1 MMKVYP
7 RFKKEWTTH
16 MPMLIKAV
24 QMSKGTIVELGS
36 GPFSTPLLHWLC
48 LGRRLFSYENQQ
60 GYFDFAARFRSKTH
74 SIRFVEDWDKLELGK
89 KHYGVIFI
97 DHDGHRGADAVRFK
111 DKADYIVLHDSSEA
125 CYGYELLDGH
135 FKYRLDW
142 KGAWPWTTVVSNFK
156 DLSNFN

>member
-1 MMKVYP
+1 MKDYP

-24 QMSKGTIVELGS
+24 QASRGAVVELGA

-48 LGRRLFSYENQQ
+48 LGRRLFTYENKEY
-60 GYFDFAARFRSKTH
+60 YFDFAKRFQSKTH
-74 SIRFVEDWDKLELGK
+74 SIRLIDDWDKLKLDR
-89 KHYGVIFI
+89 HYGVIFI
-97 DHDGHRGADAVRFK
+97 DHDGHRGEDAVRFK
-111 DKADYIVLHDSSEA
+111 DKADYIVLHDSNEDR
-125 CYGYELLDGH
+125 YGYKLLEGN

-156 DLSNFN
+156 NLGKFA